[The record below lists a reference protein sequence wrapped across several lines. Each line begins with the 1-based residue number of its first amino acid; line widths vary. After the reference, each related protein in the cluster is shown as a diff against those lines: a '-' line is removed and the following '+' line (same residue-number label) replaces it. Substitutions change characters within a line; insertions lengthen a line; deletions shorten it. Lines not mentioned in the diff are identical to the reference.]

1 MTMKKK
7 TQVWEGSVMK
17 ISMPIKKGPF
27 MKLALKGKIVTG
39 RWNGL
44 NTSPRTRKA
53 AIKSAKQY
61 SLVINKV

>member
-1 MTMKKK
+1 
-7 TQVWEGSVMK
+7 MK
-17 ISMPIKKGPF
+17 ISMSIKKGVF
-27 MKLALKGKIVTG
+27 MKLALKGKVVTG